1 MVISKEESNLF
12 LLFNSGFM
20 NGRRQGYGKKVIPGV
35 GAYEGNWVND
45 NMDGKGTF
53 TYDNGDFY
61 DG

>member
-1 MVISKEESNLF
+1 
-12 LLFNSGFM
+12 M